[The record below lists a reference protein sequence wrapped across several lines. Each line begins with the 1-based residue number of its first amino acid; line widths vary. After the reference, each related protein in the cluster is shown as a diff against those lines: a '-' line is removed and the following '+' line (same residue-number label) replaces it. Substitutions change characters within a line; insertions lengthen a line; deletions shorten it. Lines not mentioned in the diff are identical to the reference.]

1 MIDLS
6 PFWLT
11 AKLALITTLLLL
23 IIGIP
28 LAHWL
33 AFGKSKIKAVLEAL
47 ISMPLVLP
55 PSVLGFYLLLAFS
68 PENAFGKF
76 LDHYFDTRLVFTFQ
90 GLIICSVIYSLPF
103 MLHPIQSGLR
113 SLSPSLRE
121 ASFTLGKSKW
131 TTLVKILLPNIR
143 ASVITGF
150 VLTFAHT
157 IGEFGVVLM
166 VGGNI
171 AGKTRLISIAMY
183 DEVQSMNYHT
193 ANIYAA
199 ILFTFSFLI
208 LFVVYLVNNRSAEIS
223 PLA

>member
-33 AFGKSKIKAVLEAL
+33 AFGKSKMKAGLEAL

-103 MLHPIQSGLR
+103 MVHPIQSGLR
-113 SLSPSLRE
+113 NLSPSLRE
-121 ASFTLGKSKW
+121 ASFTLGK
-131 TTLVKILLPNIR
+131 IEMDDAGEDPAPEYPR
-143 ASVITGF
+143 F
-150 VLTFAHT
+150 RDHRFCAHVCT
-157 IGEFGVVLM
+157 
-166 VGGNI
+166 
-171 AGKTRLISIAMY
+171 Y
-183 DEVQSMNYHT
+183 YW
-193 ANIYAA
+193 
-199 ILFTFSFLI
+199 
-208 LFVVYLVNNRSAEIS
+208 
-223 PLA
+223 